1 VSAANKKSRNVHGVL
16 LLDKPIGMTSNGA
29 LQIVKRL
36 FKARKAGHT
45 GSLDPLATGVL
56 PLCLGEATKI
66 SGYLLD
72 STKGYR
78 SVFKLG
84 VRTDTGDAD
93 GAVIATHPVGAITL
107 DRVNAVLASF
117 IGEIVQI
124 PPMHSAIK
132 QNGVPLYKLAH
143 QGLEVER
150 SPRNVTIHDL
160 TLLRFEN
167 NELEVQVRCSKGTYI
182 RVLAEDIGAAL
193 GCGAHVAQLRRDLV
207 GPYALSQTVTLQ
219 QLHDDAQQGMEILD
233 QRLLPIDSALA
244 DWPGVKLSDDAAYFL
259 KRGQTVFIPRTSDRG
274 LVRLFNGEMRFLGIG
289 QVLDD
294 GRVAPHRLVNY
305 DA

>member
-1 VSAANKKSRNVHGVL
+1 MSTATKKGRAVHGVL
-16 LLDKPIGMTSNGA
+16 LLDKPVGLTSNGA

-36 FKARKAGHT
+36 FNARKAGHT

-66 SGYLLD
+66 SGFLLD
-72 STKGYR
+72 ATKGYR

-84 VRTDTGDAD
+84 IRTDSGDAD
-93 GAVIATHPVGAITL
+93 GAVIETRPVGALTL
-107 DRVNAVLASF
+107 DAINAVLASF
-117 IGEIVQI
+117 VGDIVQI

-150 SPRNVTIHDL
+150 LPRNVTIHEL
-160 TLLRFEN
+160 TLLCFEHD
-167 NELEVQVRCSKGTYI
+167 ELEVAVRCSKGTYI
-182 RVLAEDIGAAL
+182 RVLAEDIGTAL

-207 GPYALSQTVTLQ
+207 GPYTLPQAVTLQ
-219 QLHDDAQQGMEILD
+219 QLQDDAQKSMETLD

-244 DWPGVKLSDDAAYFL
+244 DWPGVKLSDDATYFL
-259 KRGQTVFIPRTSDRG
+259 KRGQTVFIPRTTDRG
-274 LVRLFNGEMRFLGIG
+274 LVRLFNGQMNFLGIG

-294 GRVAPHRLVNY
+294 GRVAPRRLVNL
-305 DA
+305 

>member
-1 VSAANKKSRNVHGVL
+1 MSAVSKKGRNVHGVL
-16 LLDKPIGMTSNGA
+16 LLDKPVGMTSNGA

-36 FKARKAGHT
+36 FNARKAGHT

-66 SGYLLD
+66 SGFLLD
-72 STKGYR
+72 ATKGYR
-78 SVFKLG
+78 STFKLG
-84 VRTDTGDAD
+84 VRTDSGDAD
-93 GAVIATHPVGAITL
+93 GAVLATQPVGVLSL
-107 DRVNAVLASF
+107 DTINAVLARF
-117 IGEIVQI
+117 VGDIVQI

-150 SPRNVTIHDL
+150 QPRCVTIHAL

-167 NELEVQVRCSKGTYI
+167 DVLEVAVRCSKGTYI

-193 GCGAHVAQLRRDLV
+193 GCGAHVAQLQRDLV
-207 GPYALSQTVTLQ
+207 GPYRLAQAVTLQ
-219 QLHDDAQQGMEILD
+219 QLQDDARHGMDILD
-233 QRLLPIDSALA
+233 QRLLPMDGALA
-244 DWPGVKLSDDAAYFL
+244 DWPDVKLSDDAAYFL

-274 LVRLFNGEMRFLGIG
+274 LVRLFNSQMNFMGIG

-294 GRVAPHRLVNY
+294 GRVAPRRLVNL
-305 DA
+305 

>member
-1 VSAANKKSRNVHGVL
+1 MTHSVTKKGRNVHGVL
-16 LLDKPIGMTSNGA
+16 LLDKPSGMTSNGA

-36 FKARKAGHT
+36 FNARKAGHT

-66 SGYLLD
+66 SGFLLD
-72 STKGYR
+72 AAKGYR

-84 VRTDTGDAD
+84 VRTDSADAD
-93 GAVIATHPVGAITL
+93 GAVIATQPVGAFSL
-107 DRVNAVLASF
+107 DAIRAVLARF
-117 IGEIVQI
+117 TGDIVQI

-150 SPRNVTIHDL
+150 LPRNVTIHEL

-167 NELEVQVRCSKGTYI
+167 DELEVAVRCSKGTYI

-193 GCGAHVAQLRRDLV
+193 GCGAHVAQLRRDLAA
-207 GPYALSQTVTLQ
+207 PYQLSQTVTLQ
-219 QLHDDAQQGMEILD
+219 QLQDDARQGMEILD
-233 QRLLPIDSALA
+233 QRLLPMDSALA
-244 DWPGVKLSDDAAYFL
+244 DWPGVNLSDDAAYFL

-274 LVRLFNGEMRFLGIG
+274 LVRLFNGRMNFLGIG

-294 GRVAPHRLVNY
+294 GRVAPRRLVNL
-305 DA
+305 

>member
-1 VSAANKKSRNVHGVL
+1 MSTATKKGRNVHGVL
-16 LLDKPIGMTSNGA
+16 LLDKPVGMTSNGA

-66 SGYLLD
+66 SGFLLD
-72 STKGYR
+72 ATKGYR
-78 SVFKLG
+78 SVIKLG
-84 VRTDTGDAD
+84 VCTDSGDAD
-93 GAVIATHPVGAITL
+93 GTVIATHPIGALSL
-107 DRVNAVLASF
+107 DTVNTVLARF
-117 IGEIVQI
+117 VGDIVQI

-150 SPRNVTIHDL
+150 LPRNVTIHDL

-167 NELEVQVRCSKGTYI
+167 DELEIAVRCSKGTYI
-182 RVLAEDIGAAL
+182 RVLAEDIGAVL

-207 GPYALSQTVTLQ
+207 GPYTLPQAVTLQ
-219 QLHDDAQQGMEILD
+219 QLQDDVQQGMEILD
-233 QRLLPIDSALA
+233 QRLLPMDSALA

-274 LVRLFNGEMRFLGIG
+274 LVRLFNGQMNFLGIG

-294 GRVAPHRLVNY
+294 GRVAPRRLVNLG
-305 DA
+305 

>member
-1 VSAANKKSRNVHGVL
+1 MNGSSKKGRNIHGVL
-16 LLDKPIGMTSNGA
+16 LLDKPSGMTSNGA

-36 FKARKAGHT
+36 FNARKAGHT

-66 SGYLLD
+66 SGFLLD
-72 STKGYR
+72 ASKGYR

-84 VRTDTGDAD
+84 IRTDSGDAD
-93 GAVIATHPVGAITL
+93 GTVLATQPVAALSLDAIH
-107 DRVNAVLASF
+107 AVLTRF
-117 IGEIVQI
+117 TGDIVQI

-132 QNGVPLYKLAH
+132 QNGVPLYRLAH

-150 SPRNVTIHDL
+150 LPRNVTIHEL

-167 NELEVQVRCSKGTYI
+167 DELEVAVRCSKGTYI

-207 GPYALSQTVTLQ
+207 EPYNLSQAVTLQ
-219 QLHDDAQQGMEILD
+219 QLQDDAQQGMDVLD
-233 QRLLPIDSALA
+233 RRLLPIDSALA
-244 DWPGVKLSDDAAYFL
+244 DWPGVNLSDDAAYFL

-274 LVRLFNGEMRFLGIG
+274 WVRLFNGQMNFLGIG

-294 GRVAPHRLVNY
+294 GRVAPRRLLNL
-305 DA
+305 

>member
-1 VSAANKKSRNVHGVL
+1 MTHSATKKGRNVHGVL
-16 LLDKPIGMTSNGA
+16 LLDKPAGMTSNGA

-36 FKARKAGHT
+36 FNARKAGHT

-66 SGYLLD
+66 SGFLLD
-72 STKGYR
+72 AAKGYR

-84 VRTDTGDAD
+84 VRTDSGDAD
-93 GAVIATHPVGAITL
+93 GVVIATSPVGELNHDT
-107 DRVNAVLASF
+107 VNSVLARF
-117 IGEIVQI
+117 VGPIVQI

-143 QGLEVER
+143 QGVAVER
-150 SPRNVTIHDL
+150 LPRSVTIHEL
-160 TLLRFEN
+160 KLLRFEN
-167 NELEVQVRCSKGTYI
+167 DEIEVAVRCSKGTYI

-193 GCGAHVAQLRRDLV
+193 GCGAHVAQLRRDLA
-207 GPYALSQTVTLQ
+207 GPYSLSQTVTLQ
-219 QLHDDAQQGMEILD
+219 QLQDDLQQGTEVLD
-233 QRLLPIDSALA
+233 RRLLPMDSALA

-274 LVRLFNGEMRFLGIG
+274 LVRLFNSQMNFLGIG
-289 QVLDD
+289 QVQDD
-294 GRVAPHRLVNY
+294 GRVAPRRLVNL
-305 DA
+305 

>member
-1 VSAANKKSRNVHGVL
+1 M
-16 LLDKPIGMTSNGA
+16 GMTSNGA

-36 FKARKAGHT
+36 FNARKAGHT

-66 SGYLLD
+66 SGFLLD
-72 STKGYR
+72 ATKGYR
-78 SVFKLG
+78 SRFKLG
-84 VRTDTGDAD
+84 IRTDSGDAD
-93 GAVIATHPVGAITL
+93 GTVIATHPVGLLSL
-107 DRVNAVLASF
+107 DTVNAVLERF
-117 IGEIVQI
+117 VGEIVQI

-150 SPRNVTIHDL
+150 QPRSVTIHQL

-167 NELEVQVRCSKGTYI
+167 DELEVSVRCSKGTYI
-182 RVLAEDIGAAL
+182 RVLAEDIGTAL
-193 GCGAHVAQLRRDLV
+193 GCGAHVMQLRRDMV
-207 GPYALSQTVTLQ
+207 GPYTLAQVLTMQ
-219 QLHDDAQQGMEILD
+219 QLQNDSQQGMENLD
-233 QRLLPIDSALA
+233 RHLLPIDSALV

-259 KRGQTVFIPRTSDRG
+259 SRGQTVFIPRTSERG
-274 LVRLFNGEMRFLGIG
+274 LVRLFNGQMNFLGIG

-294 GRVAPHRLVNY
+294 GRVAPRRLINL
-305 DA
+305 

>member
-1 VSAANKKSRNVHGVL
+1 MSAATKKGRNVHGVL
-16 LLDKPIGMTSNGA
+16 LLDKPAGMTSNGA

-36 FKARKAGHT
+36 FNARKAGHT

-66 SGYLLD
+66 SGFLLD
-72 STKGYR
+72 AAKGYR

-84 VRTDTGDAD
+84 VRTDSSDAD
-93 GAVIATHPVGAITL
+93 GAVIATSPVGELNL
-107 DRVNAVLASF
+107 DTVNSVLVRF
-117 IGEIVQI
+117 VGPIVQI

-143 QGLEVER
+143 QGVAVER
-150 SPRNVTIHDL
+150 LPRSVTIHEL

-167 NELEVQVRCSKGTYI
+167 DEIEVAVRCSKGTYI

-193 GCGAHVAQLRRDLV
+193 GCGAHVAQLRRDFA
-207 GPYALSQTVTLQ
+207 GPYSLSQTVTLQ
-219 QLHDDAQQGMEILD
+219 QLQDDLQQGTEVLD
-233 QRLLPIDSALA
+233 RRLLPMDSALA

-274 LVRLFNGEMRFLGIG
+274 LVRLFNSQMNFLGIG
-289 QVLDD
+289 QVQDD
-294 GRVAPHRLVNY
+294 GRVAPRRLVNL
-305 DA
+305 

>member
-1 VSAANKKSRNVHGVL
+1 MSAVSKKGRNVHGVL
-16 LLDKPIGMTSNGA
+16 LLDKPVGMTSNGA

-36 FKARKAGHT
+36 FNARKAGHT

-66 SGYLLD
+66 SGFLLD
-72 STKGYR
+72 ATKGYR
-78 SVFKLG
+78 STFKLG
-84 VRTDTGDAD
+84 VRTDSGDAN
-93 GAVIATHPVGAITL
+93 GAVLATQPVGVLSL
-107 DRVNAVLASF
+107 DTINAVLARF
-117 IGEIVQI
+117 VGDIVQI

-150 SPRNVTIHDL
+150 QPRCVTIHAL

-167 NELEVQVRCSKGTYI
+167 DVLEVAVRCSKGTYI

-193 GCGAHVAQLRRDLV
+193 GCGAHVAQLQRDLV
-207 GPYALSQTVTLQ
+207 GPYRLAQAVTLQ
-219 QLHDDAQQGMEILD
+219 QLQDDARHGMDILD
-233 QRLLPIDSALA
+233 QRLLPMDGALA
-244 DWPGVKLSDDAAYFL
+244 DWPDVKLSDDAAYFL

-274 LVRLFNGEMRFLGIG
+274 LVRLFNSQMNFMGIG

-294 GRVAPHRLVNY
+294 GRVAPRRLVNL
-305 DA
+305 